1 MTRRDERGFTLVE
14 VLVAFAILSLAAV
27 ACYRAA
33 GSGLRA
39 IETAGATERAVLVAQ
54 SQMDRLVAL
63 RSVPEE
69 RNGLIAGTPYGWQV
83 EVLPAA
89 GLPTAPAQARQP
101 LRLVL
106 TVSWRNGNGGTR
118 TLRLERLIF
127 VDRAGG

>member
-1 MTRRDERGFTLVE
+1 MTRRDDRGFTLVE
-14 VLVAFAILSLAAV
+14 VLIAFAILSLAAV

-39 IETAGATERAVLVAQ
+39 IEAAGATERAVLVAQ

-63 RSVPEE
+63 RSVPED
-69 RNGLIAGTPYGWQV
+69 RNGTIPGTPYSWQV

-89 GLPTAPAQARQP
+89 GLPPAPPQSRQP

-106 TVSWRNGNGGTR
+106 TVSWNTTSGGPR
-118 TLRLERLIF
+118 SLRLERLVF

>member
-33 GSGLRA
+33 GTGLRA
-39 IETAGATERAVLVAQ
+39 IEVAGATQGAVLVAQ

-63 RSVPEE
+63 RSVPED
-69 RNGLIAGTPYGWQV
+69 RNGIIAGTPYSWQL

-89 GLPTAPAQARQP
+89 GLPPAPAQARQP

-106 TVSWRNGNGGTR
+106 TVSWRNGTGSPR
-118 TLRLERLIF
+118 SLRLERLVF
-127 VDRAGG
+127 FDRAGG